1 MPESKDRSTVLARTL
16 AGVARR
22 MRADFERSAEINH
35 AGSKGTVREDLIIAN
50 FLRDYLPGTVE
61 VAGSSEILDIS
72 GERSPQ
78 NDVVIYDR
86 SAPPLYRENQFRIFP
101 AECVYGTL
109 EVKSKLDTRELI
121 DSLDKAER
129 VKNLRKTEYH
139 PNPLPQTRTQYG
151 QVWTYCPTASFVF
164 AYDSIDLDSL
174 AEALVK
180 RYENTPHAL
189 RVDGVWVLGK
199 GYLTWFHQSEN
210 RILPSSEP
218 GARLGVQDVHENQ
231 DVLLH
236 MVLILNA
243 HFVKAWMPPFRLLG
257 YAGNAPLGERRTLWT
272 VGEPEG

>member
-218 GARLGVQDVHENQ
+218 GARCEAGCAGCAREPRRPASHGPHPERSFREGVDAAVPT
-231 DVLLH
+231 
-236 MVLILNA
+236 
-243 HFVKAWMPPFRLLG
+243 AWIRWKR
-257 YAGNAPLGERRTLWT
+257 PLRGAADSLDGRGT
-272 VGEPEG
+272 